1 MYIFKKRQRLRKNN
15 GFYSKA
21 QTSFFVILGI
31 IIFITAITGY
41 FVYNNIKKAKIEEEA
56 KEIADLSLQSKEI
69 EKFVNDCLRKESFDA
84 LKKLG
89 QTGGYIEI
97 PKLIRFD
104 NTSFW
109 YLSQANIQPFLNQTQ
124 ERLIEYI
131 NVNLPKCV
139 DNGNLSKFGF
149 LVEKGK
155 PLTFIEFGN
164 SDVTLKVI
172 YPIKLSKEKFTKEF
186 SEYFTT
192 FSIRYRSIFEAASEI
207 NEKLFDADF
216 DVKDPFKKLGYL
228 RNLELDISY
237 KTLEK
242 DVMVFTIIDRRSI
255 TPANEFYTFNFAA
268 KLGNSDLKKATY
280 LQNNSAVNP
289 TFLPYTIYSVDKK
302 AQLDIS
308 EGTTISLNSQS
319 VPAIS
324 VQQNY
329 TKEVVT
335 KDVPVYKKNN
345 QIIQRQDIKY
355 SIDNPVYDF
364 EPSGLLFNKFQRL
377 TLYYDNETKAEQ
389 GVGILMGKNG
399 FWVPIPSKHE
409 PEQKRVFTQILGFTH
424 FTAVNCAT
432 QQVKRA
438 IAEHFFKPSGTCFVS
453 LAIFVIVA
461 IASAVL
467 FFAAAAPGSFSVV
480 GGSVVPTA
488 QAAEIAAAGAAEIA
502 TAGAAATIAPATFPA
517 TIGAS
522 LASTVGVT
530 TLSVAAATALGIAYT
545 GLYALSLLGTVL
557 GATTDVFYSQAPD
570 NCQTFYPVCDQNIH
584 IIKEQKDGS
593 GMCVPQNGARVA
605 AGQPVNVCAQ
615 VKKCN
620 TIRKFLCMPCS
631 VKCTASF
638 V

>member
-1 MYIFKKRQRLRKNN
+1 MYIFKKRQKLRKNN
-15 GFYSKA
+15 EFYSKA

-31 IIFITAITGY
+31 VIFITAVTGY

-56 KEIADLSLQSKEI
+56 KKIVDLSLQAKEI
-69 EKFVNDCLRKESFDA
+69 ENFVNDCIRKESFDA
-84 LKKLG
+84 LRRLG

-97 PKLIRFD
+97 PKLINFG
-104 NTSFW
+104 NIGLW
-109 YLSQANIQPFLNQTQ
+109 YLNQANIQPFLNQTQ
-124 ERLIEYI
+124 QKLIEYV
-131 NVNLPKCV
+131 NVNLPRCV
-139 DNGNLSKFGF
+139 ENGNLSKFGF
-149 LVEKGK
+149 LIEKEK

-164 SDVTLKVI
+164 SDITLKVI

-192 FSIRYRSIFEAASEI
+192 FNIRYRSIFEAASEI

-216 DVKDPFKKLGYL
+216 DVKEPFKKLGYL
-228 RNLELDISY
+228 RNLDFDISY
-237 KTLEK
+237 KTPEK
-242 DVMVFTIIDRRSI
+242 DVMVFTITDKRSI
-255 TPANEFYTFNFAA
+255 TPLNELYTFKFAA
-268 KLGNSDLKKATY
+268 KLGNSDLKKVTY
-280 LQNNSAVNP
+280 LQNNSATNP
-289 TFLPYTIYSVDKK
+289 TFLPYTIFSVDKK

-308 EGTTISLNSQS
+308 EGTTISLNARDVS
-319 VPAIS
+319 AIT

-345 QIIQRQDIKY
+345 QIILREDIKY

-364 EPSGLLFNKFQRL
+364 EPSGLLFNKFEKL

-424 FTAVNCAT
+424 FTAVNCAS
-432 QQVKRA
+432 QQVKRT
-438 IAEHFFKPSGTCFVS
+438 IAEHFFKPSGTCFAF
-453 LAIFVIVA
+453 LAISIIVI
-461 IASAVL
+461 IASATL
-467 FFAAAAPGSFSVV
+467 FFGGFFIVDLASVGS
-480 GGSVVPTA
+480 
-488 QAAEIAAAGAAEIA
+488 
-502 TAGAAATIAPATFPA
+502 
-517 TIGAS
+517 S
-522 LASTVGVT
+522 LASV
-530 TLSVAAATALGIAYT
+530 LGIKGLTVAVASTIGVAYA
-545 GLYALSLLGTVL
+545 GLYALSIIGTVL
-557 GATTDVFYSQAPD
+557 GATTDIFYSQAPD
-570 NCQTFYPVCDQNIH
+570 NCQTFYPVCDQNIM
-584 IIKEQKDGS
+584 IQKEQKDGS
-593 GMCVPQNGARVA
+593 GMCVPQDGARVA

-620 TIRKFLCMPCS
+620 TVRKFLCMPCS